1 MNASDVMTSAVV
13 TVSPDTP
20 VAEVV
25 DLLLRHG
32 ISGVPVVD
40 ESRAVLGVVSE
51 GDLMR
56 RAELG
61 TEKQRGSWRTF
72 FTGTARLAGDYVRS
86 HGRLARDVMTAD
98 VICVGPLAP
107 LDAIADV
114 MEQHRIKRVPVV
126 DNRALVGIVSRSNL
140 LRALASRVEAEAAV
154 PAGDSEIRQALMAEL
169 TRQPWS
175 RRADNSVVVTDGVVH
190 LWGLVASPEEGR
202 ALELAAG
209 SIAGVKR
216 VENHTVVLTDMPYPV
231 YPGSFVG

>member
-140 LRALASRVEAEAAV
+140 LRALASRVGAEAAV